1 MSWQL
6 GVYCEFI
13 TFMKVGPNET
23 PLSSSSSKAR
33 VPSAAWGDD
42 TSTYYQHLV
51 VMTFWSV
58 INQESHHFPP
68 QFHQTSAITKIAP
81 SIALTFVGVVF
92 GVMARLRFSL
102 FFSSTCLPGLY
113 VTSMSS
119 RGEDMLSRNAL
130 RGWWTFLLMKED
142 LRKRRRNT
150 SYTPTGSVLFTKSS
164 DSLRHYMYWG
174 WLIRIHCKEKTN
186 NMWRFF
192 GHINLDHFEIKKV
205 ANVKTVPN
213 NVLKNCPTRGG
224 TFYLCSW
231 NRNRFA
237 QCKNYFSNGSQTTV
251 ASYRSA
257 HVQV

>member
-1 MSWQL
+1 
-6 GVYCEFI
+6 
-13 TFMKVGPNET
+13 MK
-23 PLSSSSSKAR
+23 
-33 VPSAAWGDD
+33 
-42 TSTYYQHLV
+42 
-51 VMTFWSV
+51 
-58 INQESHHFPP
+58 
-68 QFHQTSAITKIAP
+68 
-81 SIALTFVGVVF
+81 
-92 GVMARLRFSL
+92 
-102 FFSSTCLPGLY
+102 
-113 VTSMSS
+113 
-119 RGEDMLSRNAL
+119 
-130 RGWWTFLLMKED
+130 
-142 LRKRRRNT
+142 
-150 SYTPTGSVLFTKSS
+150 PTGSVLFTKSS

-257 HVQV
+257 HVQVQVHTTHCYCLTLRLREEERGTASLFGFYCQLHPYVT